1 MRNLLKKLSKITADN
16 QKNAG
21 MSIVEMILAG
31 LFTAVVLGGASTGIA
46 SIMKTQAEVANQIDR
61 RLEVNRAL
69 DFMGEESSKAR
80 VIEIVGDGAGDTV
93 TLADVAP
100 TFVTKVLN
108 YDYTVLLLQL
118 PDVSER
124 IIYYL
129 DSPPTNSVWRGP
141 KVVYRWGPKLDA
153 DGNYVVPNT
162 PANWT
167 SEPLIDLIDGT
178 ASSPNC
184 PTGWF
189 LSPNNDITPT
199 GFFACINL
207 EAKAASFSLNGKMN
221 KVTGNAAIYK
231 GDKTTIAMATHP
243 PEIADT
249 PPPLVSKPV
258 VSVTNC
264 DVINGVIQCDS
275 PALINF
281 TVLGDVFSCSGWGKV
296 FTAFTVNGQD
306 VKKNNRTWFRAN
318 DPSYDSFVD
327 LTVTSITEIVVKSK
341 RDSGCGT
348 KIRTSNNPQDLPF
361 IKVLV
366 DNDPVPA
373 VPGWNGQAS
382 VETFLRPY
390 VENNGAGDKMKLAP
404 NQGILLFEMWTDLK
418 GATNDLQDNVVL
430 MSVTALD
437 GTDVCIASGCNSNS
451 SGSGGGG
458 DD

>member
-1 MRNLLKKLSKITADN
+1 ML
-16 QKNAG
+16 
-21 MSIVEMILAG
+21 EMILAG
-31 LFTAVVLGGASTGIA
+31 LFTAVVLGGAGSGLA
-46 SIMKTQAEVANQIDR
+46 SIMKTQAEVASQIDR

-69 DFMGEESSKAR
+69 DFMSQESSEAR

-100 TFVTKVLN
+100 TFVTNVLN

-129 DSPPTNSVWRGP
+129 KSPPTNSVWRGP
-141 KVVYRWGPKLDA
+141 KVVYRWGPKLDEY
-153 DGNYVVPNT
+153 GNYIAPNT

-189 LSPNNDITPT
+189 LSPNNSITPT

-207 EAKAASFSLNGKMN
+207 EAKAASVFLNGKMN
-221 KVTGNAAIYK
+221 KVTGNAAIYE
-231 GDKTTIAMATHP
+231 GDKTIVSMAAHP
-243 PEIADT
+243 PEIGST
-249 PPPLVSKPV
+249 PPSLVSRPV

-275 PALINF
+275 PARINF
-281 TVLGDVFSCSGWGKV
+281 TVIGDAFSCSGWGKV
-296 FTAFTVNGQD
+296 ITAFTVDGQD
-306 VKKNNRTWFRAN
+306 IEQNGRTWFRAN
-318 DPSYDSFVD
+318 DPSYDSSLDVE
-327 LTVTSITEIVVKSK
+327 VTSITEIVVKSK

-348 KIRTSNNPQDLPF
+348 KVRRSNDSRDQPF

-366 DNDPVPA
+366 DNDTVPT

-382 VETFLRPY
+382 VETYVRPY
-390 VENNGAGDKMKLAP
+390 VENNGAGNRMQLAP
-404 NQGILLFEMWTDLK
+404 NQGILLFEMWTDLE
-418 GATNDLQDNVVL
+418 GPSNDLQDNVVL
-430 MSVTALD
+430 MTVTSLD
-437 GTDVCIASGCNSNS
+437 GSDVCIASGCNSNS
-451 SGSGGGG
+451 SGSGGG